1 MCVCHMFIEVLTYLF
16 TYNTLAVGSGTTTA
30 RPTVCKSATANL
42 RLQPNMSISYFAKKT
57 LDDWIADNDRKWT

>member
-42 RLQPNMSISYFAKKT
+42 RLQPNMSISYFAKKP
-57 LDDWIADNDRKWT
+57 